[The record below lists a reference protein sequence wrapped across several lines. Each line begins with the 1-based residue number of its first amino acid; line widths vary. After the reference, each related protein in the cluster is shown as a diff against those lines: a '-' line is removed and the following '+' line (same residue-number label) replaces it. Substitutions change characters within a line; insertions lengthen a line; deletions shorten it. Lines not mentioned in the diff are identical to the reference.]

1 MRDLKRSKKKM
12 YNKQMSTVANSCKD
26 ESIMEMEQFERGCKN
41 KNNNNGCNS
50 NNNNSNNNGCCNP
63 QEPQFASP
71 SQNNNQ
77 NHHQKR
83 EHESYECECVC
94 EVKKPQQ
101 SYCEPCQAES
111 DTCVANPC
119 AGDQC
124 CNGICPTYTAKNACP
139 VALEGQRIY
148 DAVQFQIFTD
158 ATGPNGEPLYFDYDV
173 VEIDGN
179 IPASGLAN
187 VTIDEVCMNYSSL
200 EVMPGYPTVE
210 DFEVTELEDNAP
222 CDTVFEYGVC
232 PERNSTCCQRNKGQ
246 SVSYKE
252 RGLTVIANDL
262 VLELRGH
269 CGCTKIVAYAYPAT
283 RQMGGQLCRVDSVE
297 FRYNTLAARICCP
310 SNGRSFRLRQDYQT
324 SLTVDCI
331 SKAYICIQDC
341 CGCDCDDCFE
351 LSIPSGID
359 LICCI
364 EETVS
369 VLINDQIVVLGISQG
384 ITPRV
389 VDTFANVC
397 SFPSCGQ

>member
-1 MRDLKRSKKKM
+1 MHDLKRSKKKM
-12 YNKQMSTVANSCKD
+12 YNKQVPNITNACKD
-26 ESIMEMEQFERGCKN
+26 ESTVEIDELERGYKN
-41 KNNNNGCNS
+41 KNNNN
-50 NNNNSNNNGCCNP
+50 NNNNDNNGCYNA
-63 QEPQFASP
+63 QE
-71 SQNNNQ
+71 NQ
-77 NHHQKR
+77 YSNQEKNCKQKHD
-83 EHESYECECVC
+83 HEQYECDCVC
-94 EVKKPQQ
+94 ECKKPHHP
-101 SYCEPCQAES
+101 YCEPCEAES

-124 CNGICPTYTAKNACP
+124 CNGISPTYTARNACP
-139 VALEGQRIY
+139 VAVEAQRIY

-158 ATGPNGEPLYFDYDV
+158 ATGPNGETLYFDYDV
-173 VEIDGN
+173 VEVDGN
-179 IPASGLAN
+179 VPASGLAN
-187 VTIDEVCMNYSSL
+187 VVIDEVCMNYCSL
-200 EVMPGYPTVE
+200 EVIPGYPTVE
-210 DFEVTELEDNAP
+210 DFEIAEVEDNAP

-232 PERNSTCCQRNKGQ
+232 PEKNSTCCQRNQGQ

-310 SNGRSFRLRQDYQT
+310 SNGRSFTLRQDYQT

-341 CGCDCDDCFE
+341 CGCNNDDFFE

-369 VLINDQIVVLGISQG
+369 VLINDQLVVLGISQG

-397 SFPSCGQ
+397 NFPSCGQQN